1 MQGPLREQARSHRG
15 AAGLVGWCGG
25 QSSMNLSGPFIKRP
39 VATMLLSLA
48 IMLLGG
54 VSFGLLPVS
63 PLPQMDFPVIVV
75 QASLPGASPEVMAS
89 TVATPLERS
98 FGSIAGVNT
107 MSSRSSQGSTRVI
120 LQFDLDR
127 DINGAAREV
136 QAAINASRTLLPS
149 GMRSMPTYKK
159 VNPSQAPIM
168 VLSLTSDVL
177 EKGQLYDLASTI
189 LSQSLSQVQ
198 GVGEVQI
205 GGSSLPAV
213 RIELE
218 PQSLNQY
225 GVALDDV
232 RNTIANANVRRP
244 KGSVEDDQRLWQ
256 VQANDQLEKAKD
268 YESLIIHYNGGAA
281 LRLKDVAKVSDGVED
296 RYNSGFFND
305 DAAVLLVINRQAGA
319 NIIETVNEIKA
330 QLPALQAVLP
340 ASVKLNLAMDRSPV
354 IKATLHEAEMTLLIA
369 VALVILV
376 VFLFLGNFRAS
387 LIPTLAVPVSLVG
400 TFAVMYLYGFSLNN
414 LSLMA
419 LILATG
425 LVVDD
430 AIVVLENISRHI
442 DEGVRPMRAAYLGA
456 QEVGFTLLSMNV
468 SLVAVF
474 LSILF
479 MGGIIESL
487 FREFSITLAA
497 AIVVSLVV
505 SLTLTPMLC
514 ARWLKPHTPGQEN
527 RLQRWSRRANDWMVG
542 KYATSLDW
550 VLRHKRL
557 TLLSLFV
564 TIGVNIALYVVVP
577 KTFMPQQDTGQLIG
591 FVRGDDGLS
600 FSVMQP
606 KMEIFRRAVL
616 KDEAVES
623 VAGFIG
629 GNNGTNNAF
638 MLVRLKP
645 IKERSISAQKVIER
659 LRKEMP
665 KVPGAQLMLMADQ
678 DLQFGGGREQTT
690 SQYSYI
696 LQSGDLGALREWYP
710 KVVTAL
716 KALPE
721 LTAIDAREGRGARQV
736 TLIVDRDQA
745 KRLGVDMDMVTAV
758 LNNAYSQRQIS
769 TIYDSLNQYQVVM
782 EVNPKY
788 AQDPITLKQVQ
799 VITADGA
806 RIPLSTIAHYENS
819 LENDRVSH
827 EGQFASESIAFDMAE
842 GVTVE
847 QGGAAIE
854 RAIAKV
860 GLPEDV
866 IAKMAGTADA
876 FAATQKSQPWMI
888 LGALVAVYLVL
899 GVLYESYIH
908 PLTILS
914 TLPSAGV
921 GALLSIYALGGEFSL
936 ISLLGLFLLIGVVK
950 KNAIL
955 MIDLALQLERS
966 QGMAP
971 LESIRSAC
979 LQRLRPILMTTL
991 AAILG
996 ALPLLMSRAEGAE
1009 MRQPLGLTIIGGLI
1023 FSQVLTLYTTPVVYL
1038 YLDRLRHRFNK
1049 WRGVRTDAALETP
1062 L

>member
-1 MQGPLREQARSHRG
+1 
-15 AAGLVGWCGG
+15 
-25 QSSMNLSGPFIKRP
+25 MNLSGPFIRRP
-39 VATMLLSLA
+39 VATMLLSFA

-54 VSFGLLPVS
+54 VCFGLLPVS

-98 FGSIAGVNT
+98 FGAIAGVNT

-136 QAAINASRTLLPS
+136 QAAINASRNLLPS

-189 LSQSLSQVQ
+189 LSQSLSQVS

-218 PQSLNQY
+218 PQLLNQY

-232 RNTIANANVRRP
+232 RTAIADSNVRRP
-244 KGSVEDDQRLWQ
+244 KGSVEDDRRMWQ

-268 YESLIIHYNGGAA
+268 YETLIIRYQDGSV
-281 LRLKDVAKVSDGVED
+281 LRLKDVAKVTDSVED

-369 VALVILV
+369 VALVVLV

-442 DEGVRPMRAAYLGA
+442 DEGVPPMKAAYLGA
-456 QEVGFTLLSMNV
+456 EEVGFTLLSMNV

-497 AIVVSLVV
+497 SIVVSLVV

-514 ARWLKPHTPGQEN
+514 ARWLKPHVPGQEN
-527 RLQRWSRRANDWMVG
+527 RLQRWSQGLNERMVRG
-542 KYATSLDW
+542 YATSLDW
-550 VLRHKRL
+550 VLRHRRL
-557 TLLSLFV
+557 TLLSLLV
-564 TIGVNIALYVVVP
+564 TIGVNVALYVVVP

-600 FSVMQP
+600 FNVMQP

-616 KDEAVES
+616 KDEAVQS

-645 IKERSISAQKVIER
+645 IKERGISAQKVIER

-665 KVPGAQLMLMADQ
+665 KVPGGQLMLMADQ

-696 LQSGDLGALREWYP
+696 LQSADLATLRTWYP
-710 KVVTAL
+710 KVVAAFR
-716 KALPE
+716 ALPE
-721 LTAIDAREGRGARQV
+721 LTAIDARDGGGAQQV
-736 TLIVDRDQA
+736 TLVVDRDQA
-745 KRLGVDMDMVTAV
+745 KRLGIDMDMVTAV

-788 AQDPITLKQVQ
+788 AQDPSTLEQVQ

-806 RIPLSTIAHYENS
+806 RVPLSAIAHYENS
-819 LENDRVSH
+819 LEDDRVSH
-827 EGQFASESIAFDMAE
+827 EGQFASEGISFDMAE

-847 QGGAAIE
+847 QGTAAIE
-854 RAIAKV
+854 RAIAKL
-860 GLPEDV
+860 GMPEDV

-876 FAATQKSQPWMI
+876 FAATQKSQPFMI
-888 LGALVAVYLVL
+888 LGALLAVYLVL

-921 GALLSIYALGGEFSL
+921 GALLSIYALGSEFSL

-955 MIDLALQLERS
+955 MIDLALQLERAG
-966 QGMAP
+966 QTP

-979 LQRLRPILMTTL
+979 LLRLRPILMTTL

-996 ALPLLMSRAEGAE
+996 ALPLLLGAAEGAE
-1009 MRQPLGLTIIGGLI
+1009 MRQPLGLTIIGGLV

-1038 YLDRLRHRFNK
+1038 YLDKLRHRFNR

>member
-1 MQGPLREQARSHRG
+1 
-15 AAGLVGWCGG
+15 
-25 QSSMNLSGPFIKRP
+25 
-39 VATMLLSLA
+39 
-48 IMLLGG
+48 MLLGG

-527 RLQRWSRRANDWMVG
+527 RLQRWSRRTNDWMVG

-557 TLLSLFV
+557 TLFSLFV

-577 KTFMPQQDTGQLIG
+577 KTFLPQQDTGQLIG

-645 IKERSISAQKVIER
+645 IKERNISAQKVIER

-716 KALPE
+716 RALPE

-788 AQDPITLKQVQ
+788 AQDPITLTQVQ

-866 IAKMAGTADA
+866 IAKMAGTANA

-955 MIDLALQLERS
+955 MIDLALQLERN

-996 ALPLLMSRAEGAE
+996 ALPLLLSRAEGAE

-1038 YLDRLRHRFNK
+1038 YLDKLRHRFNK

>member
-1 MQGPLREQARSHRG
+1 
-15 AAGLVGWCGG
+15 
-25 QSSMNLSGPFIKRP
+25 
-39 VATMLLSLA
+39 MLLSLA

-98 FGSIAGVNT
+98 FGAIAGVNT

-136 QAAINASRTLLPS
+136 QAAINASRNLLPS

-218 PQSLNQY
+218 PQALNQY

-232 RNTIANANVRRP
+232 RKTIADANVRRP
-244 KGSVEDDQRLWQ
+244 KGSVEDGQRLWQ
-256 VQANDQLEKAKD
+256 IQANDQLEKAKD
-268 YESLIIHYNGGAA
+268 YESLIIHYADGAA

-442 DEGVRPMRAAYLGA
+442 DEGVKPMQAAYLGA
-456 QEVGFTLLSMNV
+456 KEVGFTLLSMNV

-479 MGGIIESL
+479 MGGIVESL

-527 RLQRWSRRANDWMVG
+527 RLQRWSRRTNDWMVAR
-542 KYATSLDW
+542 YATSLDW
-550 VLRHKRL
+550 VLRHRRL

-564 TIGVNIALYVVVP
+564 TVGVNVALYVVVP

-629 GNNGTNNAF
+629 GSNGTNNAF

-645 IKERSISAQKVIER
+645 IKDRQLSAQKVIER

-678 DLQFGGGREQTT
+678 DLQFGGGREQTS

-696 LQSGDLGALREWYP
+696 LQSGDLGELRKWYP
-710 KVVTAL
+710 KVVAAL
-716 KALPE
+716 RALPE
-721 LTAIDAREGRGARQV
+721 LTAIDAREGKGAQQV

-745 KRLGVDMDMVTAV
+745 KRLGVDMDMVTSV

-788 AQDPITLKQVQ
+788 AQDPVTLKQVQ

-806 RIPLSTIAHYENS
+806 RVPLSTFAHYENS
-819 LENDRVSH
+819 LEDDRVSH
-827 EGQFASESIAFDMAE
+827 EGQFASEDISFDMAE

-847 QGGAAIE
+847 QGSAAIE

-876 FAATQKSQPWMI
+876 FAATQKSQPFMI
-888 LGALVAVYLVL
+888 LGALLAVYLVL

-955 MIDLALQLERS
+955 MIDLALQLERH
-966 QGMAP
+966 QGMTP

-996 ALPLLMSRAEGAE
+996 ALPLLLGRAEGAE

-1038 YLDRLRHRFNK
+1038 YLDKLRHRFNK
-1049 WRGVRTDAALETP
+1049 WRGVRTDSALETP

>member
-1 MQGPLREQARSHRG
+1 
-15 AAGLVGWCGG
+15 
-25 QSSMNLSGPFIKRP
+25 MNLSGPFIKRP
-39 VATMLLSLA
+39 VATMLLSFA
-48 IMLLGG
+48 IILLGG
-54 VSFGLLPVS
+54 VSFGLLPVA

-75 QASLPGASPEVMAS
+75 QANLPGASPEVMAS

-98 FGSIAGVNT
+98 FGAIAGVNT

-136 QAAINASRTLLPS
+136 QAAINASRNLLPS

-177 EKGQLYDLASTI
+177 KKGQLYDLASTI
-189 LSQSLSQVQ
+189 LSQSLSQVS

-218 PQSLNQY
+218 PQLLNQY

-232 RNTIANANVRRP
+232 RTAVADSNVRRP
-244 KGSVEDDQRLWQ
+244 KGSVEDDQRMWQ

-268 YESLIIHYNGGAA
+268 YETLIIRYQDGSV
-281 LRLKDVAKVSDGVED
+281 LRLKDVAKVTDSVED
-296 RYNSGFFND
+296 RYNSGFFNN

-369 VALVILV
+369 VALVVLV

-442 DEGVRPMRAAYLGA
+442 DEGMPPMKAAYRGA
-456 QEVGFTLLSMNV
+456 EEVGFTLLSMNV
-468 SLVAVF
+468 SLVVVF

-479 MGGIIESL
+479 MGGIIASL

-497 AIVVSLVV
+497 SIVVSLVV

-514 ARWLKPHTPGQEN
+514 ARWLKPHVPGQEN
-527 RLQRWSRRANDWMVG
+527 RLQRWSQRLNEWMVRG
-542 KYATSLDW
+542 YASSLDW
-550 VLRHKRL
+550 VLRHRRL
-557 TLLSLFV
+557 TLLSLLV
-564 TIGVNIALYVVVP
+564 TIGVNVALYVVVP

-600 FSVMQP
+600 FNVMQP

-616 KDEAVES
+616 KDEAVQS

-645 IKERSISAQKVIER
+645 IKERNISAQKVIER

-696 LQSGDLGALREWYP
+696 LQSADLASLRTWYP
-710 KVVTAL
+710 KVVAAFR
-716 KALPE
+716 ALPE
-721 LTAIDAREGRGARQV
+721 LTAIDARDGGGAQQV
-736 TLIVDRDQA
+736 TLMVDRDQA
-745 KRLGVDMDMVTAV
+745 KRLGIDMDMVTAV

-788 AQDPITLKQVQ
+788 AQDPSTLEQVQ

-806 RIPLSTIAHYENS
+806 RVPLSAIAHYEKS
-819 LENDRVSH
+819 LEDDRVSH
-827 EGQFASESIAFDMAE
+827 EGQFASEDISFDMAE

-847 QGGAAIE
+847 QGTAAIE
-854 RAIAKV
+854 RAIAKL
-860 GLPEDV
+860 GMPEDV

-876 FAATQKSQPWMI
+876 FAATQKSQPFMI
-888 LGALVAVYLVL
+888 LGALLAVYLVL

-955 MIDLALQLERS
+955 MIDLALQLERAG
-966 QGMAP
+966 QTP
-971 LESIRSAC
+971 QESIRSAC
-979 LQRLRPILMTTL
+979 LLRLRPILMTTL

-996 ALPLLMSRAEGAE
+996 ALPLLLGTAEGSE
-1009 MRQPLGLTIIGGLI
+1009 MRQPLGLTIIGGLV

-1038 YLDRLRHRFNK
+1038 YLDKLRHRFNR

>member
-1 MQGPLREQARSHRG
+1 
-15 AAGLVGWCGG
+15 
-25 QSSMNLSGPFIKRP
+25 MNLSGPFIKRP

-75 QASLPGASPEVMAS
+75 SASLPGASPEVMAS
-89 TVATPLERS
+89 SVATPLERS
-98 FGSIAGVNT
+98 FGSIAGINT

-120 LQFDLDR
+120 LQFDQDR

-136 QAAINASRTLLPS
+136 QAAINASRNLLPS

-159 VNPSQAPIM
+159 INPSQAPIM

-189 LSQSLSQVQ
+189 LSQSLSQVP

-218 PQSLNQY
+218 PQLLNQY
-225 GVALDDV
+225 GVSLDDV
-232 RNTIANANVRRP
+232 RSTIASANVRRP
-244 KGSVEDDQRLWQ
+244 KGAVSDGERNWQ
-256 VQANDQLEKAKD
+256 IQANDQLEKAKD
-268 YESLIIHYNGGAA
+268 YEPLIIRYQDGAV
-281 LRLKDVAKVSDGVED
+281 LRLSDVARVRDSVED
-296 RYNSGFFND
+296 RYNSGFFNN
-305 DAAVLLVINRQAGA
+305 DAAVLLVVNRQAGA
-319 NIIETVNEIKA
+319 NIIETVNAIKA
-330 QLPALQAVLP
+330 QLPALEAVLP

-354 IKATLHEAEMTLLIA
+354 IKATQHEAEMTLLIA

-376 VFLFLGNFRAS
+376 VFVFLGNFRAS

-400 TFAVMYLYGFSLNN
+400 TFAIMYLYGFSLNN

-442 DEGVRPMRAAYLGA
+442 DNGIAPMKAAYLGA
-456 QEVGFTLLSMNV
+456 KEVGFTLLSMNV

-479 MGGIIESL
+479 MGGIVQSL

-497 AIVVSLVV
+497 SIVVSLVV

-514 ARWLKPHTPGQEN
+514 ARWLKPHVPGTEN
-527 RLQRWSRRANDWMVG
+527 AMQRWSMHLNDRMVRG
-542 KYATSLDW
+542 YARSLDW

-557 TLLSLFV
+557 TLFSLLV
-564 TIGVNIALYVVVP
+564 TIGVNVALYVVVP

-606 KMEIFRRAVL
+606 KMEIFRKAVL
-616 KDEAVES
+616 ADPAVES

-629 GNNGTNNAF
+629 GNGGTNNAF
-638 MLVRLKP
+638 MIVRLKP
-645 IKERSISAQKVIER
+645 VSERGISAQKVIER
-659 LRKEMP
+659 LRESLP
-665 KVPGAQLMLMADQ
+665 KVPGGRLMLMADQ
-678 DLQFGGGREQTT
+678 DLQFGGGREQTS

-696 LQSGDLGALREWYP
+696 LQSGDLNELRIWYP
-710 KVVTAL
+710 KVVAAL

-721 LTAIDAREGRGARQV
+721 LTAIDAREGRGAQQV
-736 TLIVDRDQA
+736 TLVVDRDQA
-745 KRLGVDMDMVTAV
+745 KRLGVDMDMVTSV

-788 AQDPITLKQVQ
+788 ARDPQTLNQVQ
-799 VITADGA
+799 VITADGQ

-819 LENDRVSH
+819 LQDDRVEH
-827 EGQFASESIAFDMAE
+827 EGQFASETISFDMAP
-842 GVTVE
+842 GVSLE
-847 QGGAAIE
+847 QGTAAIE
-854 RAIAKV
+854 RAIAKL

-866 IAKMAGTADA
+866 IAKMAGTGDA
-876 FAATQKSQPWMI
+876 FAATQKSQPFMI

-899 GVLYESYIH
+899 GILYESYIH

-921 GALLSIYALGGEFSL
+921 GALLSIYLTGGEFSL

-955 MIDLALQLERS
+955 MIDLALQLERHS
-966 QGMAP
+966 GLAP
-971 LESIRSAC
+971 EASIRSAC

-996 ALPLLMSRAEGAE
+996 ALPLMLSTAEGAE

-1023 FSQVLTLYTTPVVYL
+1023 FSQILTLYTTPVVYL
-1038 YLDRLRHRFNK
+1038 YLDRTRHRFNT

>member
-1 MQGPLREQARSHRG
+1 
-15 AAGLVGWCGG
+15 
-25 QSSMNLSGPFIKRP
+25 MNLSGPFIKRP

-75 QASLPGASPEVMAS
+75 SASLPGASPEVMAS
-89 TVATPLERS
+89 TVATPLERA
-98 FGSIAGVNT
+98 FGAIAGVNT
-107 MSSRSSQGSTRVI
+107 MSSNSSQGSTRVI

-136 QAAINASRTLLPS
+136 QAAINASRNLLPS
-149 GMRSMPTYKK
+149 GMKSMPTYKK
-159 VNPSQAPIM
+159 INPSQAPIM
-168 VLSLTSDVL
+168 VLSLTSEVL
-177 EKGQLYDLASTI
+177 SKGQLYDLASTI
-189 LSQSLSQVQ
+189 LSQSLSQVP

-218 PQSLNQY
+218 PQLLNQY
-225 GVALDDV
+225 GVSLDDV
-232 RNTIANANVRRP
+232 RNTIASANVRRP
-244 KGSVEDDQRLWQ
+244 KGAVSDGERNWQ
-256 VQANDQLEKAKD
+256 IQANDQLEKAKD
-268 YESLIIHYNGGAA
+268 YEPLIIRYQDGAA
-281 LRLKDVAKVSDGVED
+281 LRLSHVAKVKDSVED
-296 RYNSGFFND
+296 RYNSGFFNN
-305 DAAVLLVINRQAGA
+305 DAAVLLVVNRQAGA
-319 NIIETVNEIKA
+319 NIIETVNAIKA

-340 ASVKLNLAMDRSPV
+340 ASVQLNVAMDRSPV

-400 TFAVMYLYGFSLNN
+400 TFAIMYLYGFSLNN

-442 DEGVRPMRAAYLGA
+442 DAGVAPMKAAMLGA
-456 QEVGFTLLSMNV
+456 KEVGFTLLSMNV

-479 MGGIIESL
+479 MGGIVESL

-497 AIVVSLVV
+497 SIVVSLVV

-514 ARWLKPHTPGQEN
+514 ARWLKPHVPGTEN
-527 RLQRWSRRANDWMVG
+527 AMQRWSIRLNQRMVSG
-542 KYATSLDW
+542 YARSLDW

-557 TLLSLFV
+557 TLLSLLV
-564 TIGVNIALYVVVP
+564 TIGVNVALYVVVP

-606 KMEIFRRAVL
+606 KMEIFRKAVL
-616 KDEAVES
+616 ADPAVES

-629 GNNGTNNAF
+629 GNGGTNNAF
-638 MLVRLKP
+638 MIVRLKP
-645 IKERSISAQKVIER
+645 ISERKVSAQKVIER
-659 LRKEMP
+659 LRESMP
-665 KVPGAQLMLMADQ
+665 KVPGGRLMLMADQ
-678 DLQFGGGREQTT
+678 DLQFGGGRDQTS

-696 LQSGDLGALREWYP
+696 LQSGDLGELRTWYP
-710 KVVTAL
+710 KVVAAF

-721 LTAIDAREGRGARQV
+721 LTAIDAREGRGAQQV
-736 TLIVDRDQA
+736 TLVVDRDQA

-788 AQDPITLKQVQ
+788 AQDPETLNQVQ
-799 VITADGA
+799 VITADGQ
-806 RIPLSTIAHYENS
+806 RIPLSAIAHYENS
-819 LENDRVSH
+819 LQNDRVSH
-827 EGQFASESIAFDMAE
+827 EGQFASESIAFDLAP
-842 GVTVE
+842 GVTLE
-847 QGGAAIE
+847 QGTAAIE
-854 RAIAKV
+854 RAVAKL
-860 GLPEDV
+860 GLPEEV
-866 IAKMAGTADA
+866 IVKMAGTGDA
-876 FAATQKSQPWMI
+876 FAATQKSQPFMI

-899 GVLYESYIH
+899 GILYESYIH

-921 GALLSIYALGGEFSL
+921 GALLSIYLTGGEFSL

-955 MIDLALQLERS
+955 MIDLALQLERHS
-966 QGMAP
+966 GLDPQA
-971 LESIRSAC
+971 SIRSAC

-996 ALPLLMSRAEGAE
+996 ALPLMLSSAEGAE

-1023 FSQVLTLYTTPVVYL
+1023 FSQILTLYTTPVVYL

>member
-1 MQGPLREQARSHRG
+1 
-15 AAGLVGWCGG
+15 
-25 QSSMNLSGPFIKRP
+25 MNLSGPFIKRP

-75 QASLPGASPEVMAS
+75 SASLPGASPEVMAS

-98 FGSIAGVNT
+98 FGAIAGINT

-120 LQFDLDR
+120 LQFDQDR

-136 QAAINASRTLLPS
+136 QAAINASRNLLPS
-149 GMRSMPTYKK
+149 GMKSMPTYKK

-177 EKGQLYDLASTI
+177 SKGELYDLASTI
-189 LSQSLSQVQ
+189 LSQSLSQVP

-218 PQSLNQY
+218 PQLLNQY

-244 KGSVEDDQRLWQ
+244 KGAVSDGDRNWQ
-256 VQANDQLEKAKD
+256 IQANDQLEKAKD
-268 YESLIIHYNGGAA
+268 YEPLIIRYQDGAA
-281 LRLKDVAKVSDGVED
+281 LRLSHVAKVQDSVED
-296 RYNSGFFND
+296 RYNSGFFNN
-305 DAAVLLVINRQAGA
+305 DAAVLLVVNRQAGA
-319 NIIETVNEIKA
+319 NIIETVNAIKA

-400 TFAVMYLYGFSLNN
+400 TFAIMYLYGFSLNN

-442 DEGVRPMRAAYLGA
+442 DAGIAPMKAAMLGA
-456 QEVGFTLLSMNV
+456 REVGFTLLSMNV

-479 MGGIIESL
+479 MGGIVESL

-497 AIVVSLVV
+497 SIVVSLVV

-514 ARWLKPHTPGQEN
+514 ARWLKPHVPGTEN
-527 RLQRWSRRANDWMVG
+527 AMQRWSMGLNERMVAG
-542 KYATSLDW
+542 YARSLDW

-557 TLLSLFV
+557 TLLSLLV
-564 TIGVNIALYVVVP
+564 TIGVNVALYVVVP

-606 KMEIFRRAVL
+606 KMEIFRKAVL
-616 KDEAVES
+616 ADPAVES

-629 GNNGTNNAF
+629 GNGGTNNAI
-638 MLVRLKP
+638 MIVRLKP
-645 IKERSISAQKVIER
+645 ISERRISAQKVIER
-659 LRKEMP
+659 LRETMP
-665 KVPGAQLMLMADQ
+665 KVPGGRLMLMADQ
-678 DLQFGGGREQTT
+678 DLQFGGGREQTS

-696 LQSGDLGALREWYP
+696 LQSGDLGELRIWYP
-710 KVVTAL
+710 KVVAAL

-721 LTAIDAREGRGARQV
+721 LTAIDAREGRGAQQV
-736 TLIVDRDQA
+736 TLVVDRDQA

-788 AQDPITLKQVQ
+788 AQDPQTLEQVQ
-799 VITADGA
+799 VITAEGL
-806 RIPLSTIAHYENS
+806 RIPLSAIAHYENS
-819 LENDRVSH
+819 LQDDRVEH
-827 EGQFASESIAFDMAE
+827 EGQFASETVSFDMAP
-842 GVTVE
+842 GVSTE
-847 QGGAAIE
+847 QGTAAIE
-854 RAIAKV
+854 RAIAKL

-866 IAKMAGTADA
+866 IAKMAGTGDA
-876 FAATQKSQPWMI
+876 FAATQKSQPFMI
-888 LGALVAVYLVL
+888 LGALLAVYLVL
-899 GVLYESYIH
+899 GILYESYIH

-921 GALLSIYALGGEFSL
+921 GALLSIYLTGGEFSL

-955 MIDLALQLERS
+955 MIDLALQLERTAGFS
-966 QGMAP
+966 PEA
-971 LESIRSAC
+971 SIRSAC

-996 ALPLLMSRAEGAE
+996 AVPLMLSTAEGAE

-1023 FSQVLTLYTTPVVYL
+1023 FSQILTLYTTPVVYL
-1038 YLDRLRHRFNK
+1038 YLDRARHRFNK
-1049 WRGVRTDAALETP
+1049 WRGVRTDAALDTP

>member
-1 MQGPLREQARSHRG
+1 
-15 AAGLVGWCGG
+15 
-25 QSSMNLSGPFIKRP
+25 MNLSAPFIRRP

-54 VSFGLLPVS
+54 VSFGLLPVA

-75 QASLPGASPEVMAS
+75 QANLPGASPEVMAS

-98 FGSIAGVNT
+98 MGAIAGVTTLTSN
-107 MSSRSSQGSTRVI
+107 SSQGSTRVV
-120 LQFDLDR
+120 LAFDQDR
-127 DINGAAREV
+127 DVDAAAREV
-136 QAAINASRTLLPS
+136 QAAINASRNLLPS

-159 VNPSQAPIM
+159 INPAQAPIM
-168 VLSLTSDVL
+168 VLALTSNVL
-177 EKGQLYDLASTI
+177 QKGQLYDLASTI
-189 LSQSLSQVQ
+189 LSQSLSQVP

-218 PQSLNQY
+218 PQLLNQY

-232 RNTIANANVRRP
+232 RQTIANANQRRP
-244 KGSVEDDQRLWQ
+244 KGFIEDGQRNWQ

-268 YESLIIHYNGGAA
+268 YEPLVIRYQDGAV
-281 LRLKDVAKVSDGVED
+281 LRLSHVAKVSDAVEN

-305 DAAVLLVINRQAGA
+305 QDAVLLVINRQTGA
-319 NIIETVNEIKA
+319 NIIETVAKIKE
-330 QLPALQAVLP
+330 QLPVLESLMP
-340 ASVKLNLAMDRSPV
+340 ASVQLDVAMDRSPV
-354 IKATLHEAEMTLLIA
+354 ITATLKEAEHTLLIA

-376 VFLFLGNFRAS
+376 VFLFLGNLRAS

-400 TFAVMYLYGFSLNN
+400 TFAVMYLCGFSLNN

-442 DEGVRPMRAAYLGA
+442 DEGVAPMRAAYLGA
-456 QEVGFTLLSMNV
+456 REVGFTLLSMNV

-474 LSILF
+474 VSILF
-479 MGGIIESL
+479 MGGIVTSL

-497 AIVVSLVV
+497 AIIVSLVV

-514 ARWLKPHTPGQEN
+514 ARWLKAHAPGRQTA
-527 RLQRWSRRANDWMVG
+527 LQRWSERLNERMMASYG
-542 KYATSLDW
+542 RSLDW
-550 VLRHKRL
+550 VMRHRRL
-557 TLLSLFV
+557 TLISLLV
-564 TIGVNIALYVVVP
+564 TIAVNIALYVVVP
-577 KTFMPQQDTGQLIG
+577 KTFLPQQDTGQLIG

-600 FSVMQP
+600 FQVMQP
-606 KMEIFRRAVL
+606 KMEIYRRALL
-616 KDEAVES
+616 KDPAVAS

-629 GNNGTNNAF
+629 GNNGTNNA
-638 MLVRLKP
+638 MVLVKLKP
-645 IKERSISAQKVIER
+645 ISERKLSAQKVIER

-665 KVPGAQLMLMADQ
+665 KVPGGRLFLMADQ
-678 DLQFGGGREQTT
+678 DLQFGGGREQST
-690 SQYSYI
+690 SQFLYT
-696 LQSGDLGALREWYP
+696 LQSSDLSALREWYP
-710 KVVTAL
+710 KVVAAL

-721 LTAIDAREGRGARQV
+721 LTAIDARDGGGTQQI
-736 TLIVDRDQA
+736 TLVVDREQA
-745 KRLGVDMDMVTAV
+745 KRLGIDMSMVTAV

-782 EVNPKY
+782 EINPKY
-788 AQDPITLKQVQ
+788 AQDPRTLEQVQ
-799 VITADGA
+799 VITADGL
-806 RIPLSTIAHYENS
+806 RVPLATFAHYENS
-819 LENDRVSH
+819 LADDRVSH
-827 EGQFASESIAFDMAE
+827 EGQFAAQNINFDVAE
-842 GVTVE
+842 GYSQDQAMTAV
-847 QGGAAIE
+847 E
-854 RAIAKV
+854 RAVAKV
-860 GLPEDV
+860 GLPESV
-866 IAKMAGTADA
+866 IARLGGTGDA
-876 FAATQKSQPWMI
+876 FTKSQEGQPWMI
-888 LGALVAVYLVL
+888 LGALLAVYLVL
-899 GVLYESYIH
+899 GILYESYIH

-921 GALLSIYALGGEFSL
+921 GALLTLYVVGSEFSL

-955 MIDLALQLERS
+955 MIDLALQLERHE
-966 QGMAP
+966 GLTP
-971 LESIRSAC
+971 EESIRRAC
-979 LQRLRPILMTTL
+979 LLRLRPILMTTV

-996 ALPLLMSRAEGAE
+996 ALPLLLGQAEGAE
-1009 MRQPLGLTIIGGLI
+1009 MRQPLGLTIIGGLV
-1023 FSQVLTLYTTPVVYL
+1023 FSQVLTLFTTPVVYL
-1038 YLDRLRHRFNK
+1038 YLDRLRHRFNR

>member
-1 MQGPLREQARSHRG
+1 
-15 AAGLVGWCGG
+15 
-25 QSSMNLSGPFIKRP
+25 MNLSGPFIKRP

-54 VSFGLLPVS
+54 VCFGLLPVA

-98 FGSIAGVNT
+98 FGAIAGVNT

-136 QAAINASRTLLPS
+136 QAAINASRNLLPS

-218 PQSLNQY
+218 PQALNQY

-244 KGSVEDDQRLWQ
+244 KGSVEDSQRLWQ

-268 YESLIIHYNGGAA
+268 YESLIIHYADGAA

-442 DEGVRPMRAAYLGA
+442 DEGVPPMKAAYLGA

-497 AIVVSLVV
+497 SIVVSLVV

-527 RLQRWSRRANDWMVG
+527 RLQRWSQRANEWMVG

-550 VLRHKRL
+550 VLRHRRL
-557 TLLSLFV
+557 TLLSLLLTV
-564 TIGVNIALYVVVP
+564 GVNIALYIVVP

-606 KMEIFRRAVL
+606 KMETFRRAVL

-629 GNNGTNNAF
+629 GTNGTNNAF

-645 IKERSISAQKVIER
+645 IKERNISAQKVIER

-696 LQSGDLGALREWYP
+696 LQSADLGELREWYP

-721 LTAIDAREGRGARQV
+721 LTAIDAREGRGAQQV

-745 KRLGVDMDMVTAV
+745 KRLGVDMNMVTAV

-819 LENDRVSH
+819 LEDDRVSH

-847 QGGAAIE
+847 QGTAAIE
-854 RAIAKV
+854 RAIARL
-860 GLPEDV
+860 GMPEDV
-866 IAKMAGTADA
+866 IVKMAGTADA
-876 FAATQKSQPWMI
+876 FAATQKSQPFMI

-955 MIDLALQLERS
+955 MIDLALQLERH
-966 QGMAP
+966 QGLTP

-996 ALPLLMSRAEGAE
+996 ALPLLLSRAEGAE

-1038 YLDRLRHRFNK
+1038 YLDKLRHRFNK

>member
-1 MQGPLREQARSHRG
+1 
-15 AAGLVGWCGG
+15 
-25 QSSMNLSGPFIKRP
+25 
-39 VATMLLSLA
+39 MLLSLA

-98 FGSIAGVNT
+98 FGAIAGVNT

-136 QAAINASRTLLPS
+136 QAAINASRNLLPS

-218 PQSLNQY
+218 PQALNQY

-256 VQANDQLEKAKD
+256 VQANDQLEKARD

-442 DEGVRPMRAAYLGA
+442 DKGVRPMKAAYLGA

-497 AIVVSLVV
+497 AIVVSLLV

-527 RLQRWSRRANDWMVG
+527 RLQRWSQRTNDWMVG

-577 KTFMPQQDTGQLIG
+577 KTFLTQQDTGQLIG

-629 GNNGTNNAF
+629 GSNGTNNAF

-645 IKERSISAQKVIER
+645 IKERNISAQKVIER

-716 KALPE
+716 RALPE

-847 QGGAAIE
+847 QGSAAIE

-866 IAKMAGTADA
+866 IAKMAGTANA
-876 FAATQKSQPWMI
+876 FAATQKSQPFMI

-955 MIDLALQLERS
+955 MIDLALQLERQ

-971 LESIRSAC
+971 LESIRNAC

-996 ALPLLMSRAEGAE
+996 ALPLLLSRAEGAE

-1038 YLDRLRHRFNK
+1038 YLDKLRHRFNK

>member
-1 MQGPLREQARSHRG
+1 
-15 AAGLVGWCGG
+15 
-25 QSSMNLSGPFIKRP
+25 MNLSGPFIKRP

-98 FGSIAGVNT
+98 FGAIAGVNT

-136 QAAINASRTLLPS
+136 QAAINASRNLLPS

-218 PQSLNQY
+218 PQLLNQY

-232 RNTIANANVRRP
+232 RNAIANANQRRP
-244 KGSVEDDQRLWQ
+244 KGSVEDEQRLWQ
-256 VQANDQLEKAKD
+256 IQANDQLEKARD
-268 YESLIIHYNGGAA
+268 YEPLIIHYKDGAA

-387 LIPTLAVPVSLVG
+387 VIPTLAVPVSLVG
-400 TFAVMYLYGFSLNN
+400 TFAIMYLYGFSLNN

-442 DEGVRPMRAAYLGA
+442 DEGIAPMKAAYLGA
-456 QEVGFTLLSMNV
+456 KEVGFTLLSMNV

-527 RLQRWSRRANDWMVG
+527 ALQRWSRRSNEWMVS

-557 TLLSLFV
+557 TLLSLLV
-564 TIGVNIALYVVVP
+564 TIGVNVALYVVVP

-616 KDEAVES
+616 KDAAVES

-629 GNNGTNNAF
+629 GSNGTNNAF

-645 IKERSISAQKVIER
+645 IKERDISAQKVIER

-696 LQSGDLGALREWYP
+696 LQSGDLGELRQWYP

-716 KALPE
+716 RALPE
-721 LTAIDAREGRGARQV
+721 LTAIDAREGHGAQQV

-788 AQDPITLKQVQ
+788 ARDPITLNQVQ
-799 VITADGA
+799 VITSEGA

-819 LENDRVSH
+819 LEDDRVSH
-827 EGQFASESIAFDMAE
+827 EGQFASESISFDMAE

-847 QGGAAIE
+847 QGTAAIE
-854 RAIAKV
+854 RAIAKL
-860 GLPEDV
+860 GMPEDV
-866 IAKMAGTADA
+866 IVKMAGTADA
-876 FAATQKSQPWMI
+876 FAATQKSQPFMI
-888 LGALVAVYLVL
+888 LGALLAVYLVL

-921 GALLSIYALGGEFSL
+921 GALLSIYVLGGEFSL

-955 MIDLALQLERS
+955 MIDLALQLERH
-966 QGMAP
+966 QGLDP
-971 LESIRSAC
+971 LQSIRSAC

-996 ALPLLMSRAEGAE
+996 ALPLLLGNAEGSE
-1009 MRQPLGLTIIGGLI
+1009 MRQPLGLTIIGGLV
-1023 FSQVLTLYTTPVVYL
+1023 FSQILTLYTTPVVYL
-1038 YLDRLRHRFNK
+1038 YLDRLRHKFNH

>member
-1 MQGPLREQARSHRG
+1 
-15 AAGLVGWCGG
+15 
-25 QSSMNLSGPFIKRP
+25 MNLSGPFIKRP

-48 IMLLGG
+48 IILLGG

-98 FGSIAGVNT
+98 FGAIAGVNT

-136 QAAINASRTLLPS
+136 QAAINASRNLLPS

-218 PQSLNQY
+218 PQALNQY

-244 KGSVEDDQRLWQ
+244 KGSVEDGQRLWQ

-268 YESLIIHYNGGAA
+268 YESLIIHYADGAA

-442 DEGVRPMRAAYLGA
+442 DKGVPPMKAAYLGA
-456 QEVGFTLLSMNV
+456 EEVGFTLLSMNV

-497 AIVVSLVV
+497 AIVVSLLV

-527 RLQRWSRRANDWMVG
+527 RLQRWSQRTNEWMVG
-542 KYATSLDW
+542 KYASSLDW
-550 VLRHKRL
+550 VLRHRRL
-557 TLLSLFV
+557 TLLSLIV

-577 KTFMPQQDTGQLIG
+577 KTFLPQQDTGQLIG

-616 KDEAVES
+616 KDEAVQS

-645 IKERSISAQKVIER
+645 IKERNLSAQKVIER

-721 LTAIDAREGRGARQV
+721 LTAIDAREGRGAQQV

-745 KRLGVDMDMVTAV
+745 KRLGVDMDMVTAL

-819 LENDRVSH
+819 LEDDRVSH

-847 QGGAAIE
+847 QGSAAIE

-921 GALLSIYALGGEFSL
+921 GALLSIYVLGGEFSL

-955 MIDLALQLERS
+955 MIDLALQLERH
-966 QGMAP
+966 QGLEP

-996 ALPLLMSRAEGAE
+996 ALPLLLSRAEGAE
-1009 MRQPLGLTIIGGLI
+1009 MRQPLGLTIIGGLV

-1038 YLDRLRHRFNK
+1038 YLDNLRHRFNR

>member
-1 MQGPLREQARSHRG
+1 
-15 AAGLVGWCGG
+15 
-25 QSSMNLSGPFIKRP
+25 MNLSGPFIKRP

-48 IMLLGG
+48 ILLMGG
-54 VSFGLLPVS
+54 VSFGLLPVA

-98 FGSIAGVNT
+98 FGAIAGVNT

-136 QAAINASRTLLPS
+136 QAAINASRNLLPS

-159 VNPSQAPIM
+159 VNPSQAPVM

-189 LSQSLSQVQ
+189 LSQSVSQVQ

-218 PQSLNQY
+218 PQALNQY

-244 KGSVEDDQRLWQ
+244 KGSVEDGQRLWQ

-268 YESLIIHYNGGAA
+268 YESLIIHYADGAA

-296 RYNSGFFND
+296 RYNSGFFNN

-340 ASVKLNLAMDRSPV
+340 ASVKLNVAMDRSPV

-442 DEGVRPMRAAYLGA
+442 DKGVPPMKAAYLGA

-479 MGGIIESL
+479 MGGIVQSL

-497 AIVVSLVV
+497 SIVVSLVV

-514 ARWLKPHTPGQEN
+514 ARWLKPHTPGEEN
-527 RLQRWSRRANDWMVG
+527 RLQRWSQRANEWMVG

-550 VLRHKRL
+550 VLRHRRL
-557 TLLSLFV
+557 TLLSLIV
-564 TIGVNIALYVVVP
+564 TVGVNIALYFVVP

-616 KDEAVES
+616 KDDAVQS

-629 GNNGTNNAF
+629 GTNGTNNAF

-645 IKERSISAQKVIER
+645 IKERNISAQKVIER

-665 KVPGAQLMLMADQ
+665 KVAGAQLMLMADQ

-696 LQSGDLGALREWYP
+696 LQSADLGELREWYP

-721 LTAIDAREGRGARQV
+721 LTAIDAREGRGAQQV

-819 LENDRVSH
+819 LEDDRVSH
-827 EGQFASESIAFDMAE
+827 EGQFASESISFDMAE

-847 QGGAAIE
+847 QGSAAIE
-854 RAIAKV
+854 RAIAKL
-860 GLPEDV
+860 GMPEDV
-866 IAKMAGTADA
+866 IVKMAGTADA

-955 MIDLALQLERS
+955 MIDLALQLERH
-966 QGMAP
+966 QGLAP

-996 ALPLLMSRAEGAE
+996 ALPLLLSRAEGAE

-1038 YLDRLRHRFNK
+1038 YLDKLRHRFNH

>member
-1 MQGPLREQARSHRG
+1 
-15 AAGLVGWCGG
+15 
-25 QSSMNLSGPFIKRP
+25 MNLSGPFIRRP
-39 VATMLLSLA
+39 VATLLLSLA
-48 IMLLGG
+48 IVLLGG
-54 VSFGLLPVS
+54 LSFGLLPVS
-63 PLPQMDFPVIVV
+63 PLPNMDFPVIVV
-75 QASLPGASPEVMAS
+75 SANLAGASPEVMAS

-98 FGSIAGVNT
+98 FGAISGVTT

-120 LQFDLDR
+120 LQFDMDR

-136 QAAINASRTLLPS
+136 QAAINASRSLLPS

-177 EKGQLYDLASTI
+177 QKGQLYDLASTI
-189 LSQSLSQVQ
+189 LSQSLSQVS

-213 RIELE
+213 RVELE
-218 PQSLNQY
+218 PQLLNQY
-225 GVALDDV
+225 GVSLEDV
-232 RNTIANANVRRP
+232 RSTIANANSRRP
-244 KGSVEDDQRLWQ
+244 KGFVEDAGSNWQ

-268 YESLIIHYNGGAA
+268 YRPLIIRYQDGSV
-281 LRLKDVAKVSDGVED
+281 LRLTDVAKVTDAVED
-296 RYNSGFFND
+296 RYNAGFFND
-305 DAAVLLVINRQAGA
+305 DSAVLLVINRQAGA
-319 NIIETVNEIKA
+319 NIIQTVAQIKA
-330 QLPALQAVLP
+330 QLPALEAVLP

-354 IKATLHEAEMTLLIA
+354 IKATLHEAESTLLIA
-369 VALVILV
+369 VALVVLV
-376 VFLFLGNFRAS
+376 VYLFLGNFRAS

-400 TFAVMYLYGFSLNN
+400 TFAIMYLWGFSLNN

-442 DEGVRPMRAAYLGA
+442 DEGVPPIQAAYRGA
-456 QEVGFTLLSMNV
+456 EEVGFTLLSMNV

-497 AIVVSLVV
+497 SIVVSLVV

-514 ARWLKPHTPGQEN
+514 ARWLKPHVPGQEN
-527 RLQRWSRRANDWMVG
+527 RLQRLSQKVNDRLVAG
-542 KYATSLDW
+542 YDTSLGW
-550 VLRHKRL
+550 VLKHRRL

-577 KTFMPQQDTGQLIG
+577 KTFMPQQDTGQLMG

-606 KMEIFRRAVL
+606 KMEAYRRAIL
-616 KDEAVES
+616 ADPAVQS

-629 GNNGTNNAF
+629 GNNGTNNATI
-638 MLVRLKP
+638 LVRLKP
-645 IKERSISAQKVIER
+645 IKERNVSAQAVIER
-659 LRKEMP
+659 LRKDLP
-665 KVPGAQLMLMADQ
+665 KTPGARLMLMADQ
-678 DLQFGGGREQTT
+678 DLQFGGARDQTT
-690 SQYSYI
+690 SQYQYI
-696 LQSGDLGALREWYP
+696 VQSGDLAALRLWYP
-710 KVVTAL
+710 KIVAAFKGIPQITS
-716 KALPE
+716 
-721 LTAIDAREGRGARQV
+721 IDAREGRGAAQV
-736 TLIVDRDQA
+736 TLVVDRDQA
-745 KRLGVDMDMVTAV
+745 KRLGVDMSMVTAV

-769 TIYDSLNQYQVVM
+769 TIYDSLNQYMVVM
-782 EVNPKY
+782 EINPKY
-788 AQDPITLKQVQ
+788 AQDPVTLEQVQ
-799 VITADGA
+799 IINASGA
-806 RIPLSTIAHYENS
+806 RVPLSSIAHYENS
-819 LENDRVSH
+819 LADDSVSH
-827 EGQFASESIAFDMAE
+827 EGQFASESISFDLAE
-842 GVTVE
+842 GVPLDKAT
-847 QGGAAIE
+847 AALE
-854 RAIAKV
+854 HAIAKV
-860 GLPEDV
+860 GLPESIIV
-866 IAKMAGTADA
+866 KVAGTGDA
-876 FAATQKSQPWMI
+876 FAAAQKSQPWMI

-899 GVLYESYIH
+899 GILYESYVH

-921 GALLSIYALGGEFSL
+921 GALLSIYLTGGEFSL

-955 MIDLALQLERS
+955 MIDLALQLEREA
-966 QGMAP
+966 GMGP
-971 LESIRSAC
+971 LESIRTAC
-979 LQRLRPILMTTL
+979 LMRLRPILMTTL

-996 ALPLLMSRAEGAE
+996 ALPLMLATAEGAE

-1023 FSQVLTLYTTPVVYL
+1023 FSQILTLYTTPVVYL
-1038 YLDRLRHRFNK
+1038 YLDRLRHRVNR